1 MFRRSA
7 CLRYAAAPGRPR
19 VKQDAH
25 FLRFAFDILWGGT
38 VEPRA
43 SGEGAT
49 SLPLP
54 LSTFGV
60 EASTAAITGAE
71 EVKLLFDLFDL
82 DASVFGSSQWLVCFL
97 NILPFS

>member
-1 MFRRSA
+1 MFRMPA
-7 CLRYAAAPGRPR
+7 CLRYATAPERPR
-19 VKQDAH
+19 VEQGAH
-25 FLRFAFDILWGGT
+25 FLRFAFDILCGGT

-49 SLPLP
+49 SFPLP

-60 EASTAAITGAE
+60 EAFTAAITGAE
-71 EVKLLFDLFDL
+71 EVKLLFGL

-97 NILPFS
+97 NLIPFS

>member
-7 CLRYAAAPGRPR
+7 CLRYATAPERPR
-19 VKQDAH
+19 VEQGAH
-25 FLRFAFDILWGGT
+25 FLRFAFDILCGGT

-49 SLPLP
+49 SFPLP

-60 EASTAAITGAE
+60 EAFTAAITGAE
-71 EVKLLFDLFDL
+71 EVKLLFGL